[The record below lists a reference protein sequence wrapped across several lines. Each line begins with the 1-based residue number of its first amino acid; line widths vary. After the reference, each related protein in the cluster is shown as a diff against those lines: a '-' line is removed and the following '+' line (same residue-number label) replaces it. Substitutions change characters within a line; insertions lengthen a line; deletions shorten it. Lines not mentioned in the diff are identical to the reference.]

1 MKTNTLEENLF
12 CRWLCAVSDGGREY
26 DLMSDTNAVP
36 APRQEDQSDAIIGT
50 KSPLGNVE
58 LSFRPQN
65 TVSPLS
71 SVSKVPHK
79 GPRLTKDNP
88 FQIS

>member
-1 MKTNTLEENLF
+1 MKTNTLEENIF
-12 CRWLCAVSDGGREY
+12 CRGLCRGEGRRRTGET
-26 DLMSDTNAVP
+26 LMSDKKALP
-36 APRQEDQSDAIIGT
+36 ATRQKDRFDAIIGT

-71 SVSKVPHK
+71 SVSPVPHK
-79 GPRLTKDNP
+79 GL
-88 FQIS
+88 